1 MKVVR
6 HFFFIV
12 ISHDIFEFNLL
23 KKMSGN
29 GPDKFR
35 LFNIQFRVGP
45 DKVQFLLFIDLIF
58 ILFQENFDFQ
68 HKFFMVFDFDFIID
82 LKFAKN
88 DRIFNTDDK
97 FH

>member
-35 LFNIQFRVGP
+35 LFNI
-45 DKVQFLLFIDLIF
+45 
-58 ILFQENFDFQ
+58 
-68 HKFFMVFDFDFIID
+68 
-82 LKFAKN
+82 
-88 DRIFNTDDK
+88 
-97 FH
+97 